1 VLRGS
6 SCLPA
11 CLPAYLHSICYLVI
25 PNLPLGGLRDT
36 VLDFNPETQ
45 TGTGWTFSHCDASG
59 LMHATGL
66 ALHTLRE
73 YPADFEGIQ
82 RRGMQRDSSWN
93 GAAEQ
98 YEQIFE
104 WAIMDQPYA

>member
-1 VLRGS
+1 
-6 SCLPA
+6 
-11 CLPAYLHSICYLVI
+11 
-25 PNLPLGGLRDT
+25 
-36 VLDFNPETQ
+36 
-45 TGTGWTFSHCDASG
+45 
-59 LMHATGL
+59 MHATGL
-66 ALHTLRE
+66 ALQTLRE

-104 WAIMDQPYA
+104 WALMDQPYA

>member
-1 VLRGS
+1 
-6 SCLPA
+6 
-11 CLPAYLHSICYLVI
+11 
-25 PNLPLGGLRDT
+25 

-45 TGTGWTFSHCDASG
+45 TGTGWTFSSCDASG

-104 WAIMDQPYA
+104 WALMDQPYA

>member
-1 VLRGS
+1 MLTAS
-6 SCLPA
+6 FI
-11 CLPAYLHSICYLVI
+11 SISA
-25 PNLPLGGLRDT
+25 GGLRDT
-36 VLDFNPETQ
+36 VLDFNPESQ
-45 TGTGWTFSHCDASG
+45 TGTGWTFSSCDASG

-66 ALHTLRE
+66 ALATLRD
-73 YPADFEGIQ
+73 YPNDFEGIQ